1 MKTLGHLPL
10 CGARH
15 EGLRTPSKTNDAN
28 LDIENALVYTNTYL
42 ILKSQQNG
50 IELVTRPAL
59 AAALRVRVGLRME
72 ELEFSLPLPLRLTG
86 PPSGLCG
93 WTRQAW
99 PS

>member
-1 MKTLGHLPL
+1 MYGTLGAEVPGHRQEQL
-10 CGARH
+10 
-15 EGLRTPSKTNDAN
+15 TKTIIVR
-28 LDIENALVYTNTYL
+28 LLKMHGFLHQSL
-42 ILKSQQNG
+42 ILKSQQNS

-59 AAALRVRVGLRME
+59 AAVLRVRVGLRME

-93 WTRQAW
+93 WTPQAW